1 MCLVSYLLF
10 LFLEKNEL
18 LEVPYICKKNILPNS
33 TTLKIRAI
41 EPEDL
46 DFLFG
51 LENDPEVWKVSETT
65 APVSRNTLRK
75 FIESS
80 YLDITQTRQARFIIV
95 STDKNLSV
103 GTIDLF
109 DYDPINRRI
118 GIGVLIAKEYRGNH
132 LAKEALNLTMDYCF
146 NTLFVHQIFCNIQKE
161 NQISLNLFQQ
171 LGFAIVGIK
180 KDWYLFE
187 NQWKDEYLLQK
198 IK

>member
-1 MCLVSYLLF
+1 MLNSNLLK
-10 LFLEKNEL
+10 L
-18 LEVPYICKKNILPNS
+18 
-33 TTLKIRAI
+33 RAP

-46 DFLFG
+46 DFLYH
-51 LENDPEVWKVSETT
+51 LENDPDVWKVSETT

-95 STDKNLSV
+95 LSDENLSV

-109 DYDPINRRI
+109 DYDPIHRRI
-118 GIGVLIAKEYRGNH
+118 GIGILIDKKHRGKHFAKD
-132 LAKEALNLTMDYCF
+132 ALNLALDYCF
-146 NTLFVHQIFCNIQKE
+146 NTLFVHQVFCNIQKE
-161 NQISLNLFQQ
+161 NQISKNLFQQ
-171 LGFAIVGIK
+171 LGFEIVGIK
-180 KDWYLFE
+180 RDWYLSG

>member
-1 MCLVSYLLF
+1 M
-10 LFLEKNEL
+10 
-18 LEVPYICKKNILPNS
+18 PN
-33 TTLKIRAI
+33 TKRLKIRAL

-46 DFLFG
+46 DFLFAI
-51 LENDPEVWKVSETT
+51 ENDPDVWKVSETT
-65 APVSRNTLRK
+65 APISRNTLRK

-80 YLDITQTRQARFIIV
+80 YLEITQTRQARFIIT
-95 STDKNLSV
+95 SAEDNLSV

-118 GIGVLIAKEYRGNH
+118 GVGILIDKKYRGKH
-132 LAKEALNLTMDYCF
+132 LAKDALNLALDYCF
-146 NTLFVHQIFCNIQKE
+146 NVLFVHQVFCNIQKE

-171 LGFAIVGIK
+171 IGFIIIGIK

-198 IK
+198 LK